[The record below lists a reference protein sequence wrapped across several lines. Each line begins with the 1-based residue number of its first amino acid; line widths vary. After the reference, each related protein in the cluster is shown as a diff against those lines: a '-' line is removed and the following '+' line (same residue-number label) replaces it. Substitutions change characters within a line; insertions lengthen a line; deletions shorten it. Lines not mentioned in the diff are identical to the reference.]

1 MDVTSKSTWT
11 SVASLLDVRVAHAMA
26 TLLEAEA
33 IAAQVI
39 SSSKLIGEVLL
50 WEVHVSPDQLEAA
63 CCLLAQSQLTESE
76 LSYLATGVLDRT
88 PDSK

>member
-11 SVASLLDVRVAHAMA
+11 SVASLLDVRVAHTIAA
-26 TLLEAEA
+26 LLEAEA

-39 SSSKLIGEVLL
+39 PSSKLIGEALL
-50 WEVHVSPDQLEAA
+50 WEVRVSPDRLEAA

-76 LSYLATGVLDRT
+76 LSYLAIGVLNST
-88 PDSK
+88 ADSK